1 MAKPIRATPTL
12 KGEDATRFIREV
24 LSEQKRPS
32 KNRLN
37 LLKDADRIIGFN
49 SKRSEWRL
57 IVNH

>member
-37 LLKDADRIIGFN
+37 LLKDADRIKFN
-49 SKRSEWRL
+49 CCKKARCL
-57 IVNH
+57 HT